1 MLEVNGVIVK
11 YGNRQILNQV
21 NLRAEKGKFV
31 GIIGPNGSGKTTL
44 VKTINNIIKPNG
56 GSITVDGR
64 SLDTMSSVE
73 IAKNIAMVSQVISIN
88 FEFTVEDV
96 VLMGRTPYI
105 KGAETHEDMEIV
117 QDAMKKTKIIHL
129 KDRFVTQLS
138 GGELQKVIIARAL
151 AQDPKILLL
160 DEPTSHLDITNQID
174 ILNLVKDASR
184 KGMLVIAVMHDLN
197 LAAYYCDKIYLLRD
211 GDVISSGTPDEVLT
225 PSNIK
230 TTYNIDVEVIN
241 NQITNSL
248 YVIPRLE
255 PLGKKTQLSQR
266 DIMSTSA

>member
-1 MLEVNGVIVK
+1 MLEVNDVIVK
-11 YGNRQILNQV
+11 YGTRQILNQV
-21 NLRAEKGKFV
+21 DLQAEEGKFV

-44 VKTINNIIKPNG
+44 VKTINNIIKPTA
-56 GSITVDGR
+56 GSITIDGR
-64 SLDTMSSVE
+64 SIDDMSSVE

-117 QDAMKKTKIIHL
+117 QDAMEKTKILHL

-151 AQDPKILLL
+151 AQNPKILIL

-174 ILNLVKDASR
+174 ILSLVKDASR
-184 KGMLVIAVMHDLN
+184 KGMIVIAVIHDLN
-197 LAAYYCDKIYLLRD
+197 LAAYYCDKICLIRD
-211 GDVISSGTPDEVLT
+211 GDLISSGTPKEVLT

-241 NQITNSL
+241 NIITNSL
-248 YVIPRLE
+248 YVIPLLE
-255 PLGKKTQLSQR
+255 PLPRHETVFSEE
-266 DIMSTSA
+266 I

>member
-1 MLEVNGVIVK
+1 MLEVNDIVVS
-11 YGNRQILNQV
+11 YGSRQILNKV
-21 NLRAEKGKFV
+21 GIHAEHGQFV

-44 VKTINNIIKPNG
+44 VKTINRIIRPNS
-56 GSITVDGR
+56 GSITIDGR
-64 SLDTMSSVE
+64 NVENMDSTE

-117 QDAMKKTKIIHL
+117 QDAMEKTKILHL

-184 KGMLVIAVMHDLN
+184 KGMLVIAVIHDLN
-197 LAAYYCDKIYLLRD
+197 LAAYYCDRLCLIRD
-211 GDVISSGTPDEVLT
+211 GDLISIGTPEEVLT
-225 PSNIK
+225 PNNIK
-230 TTYNIDVEVIN
+230 ATYNIDVDVIN
-241 NQITNSL
+241 NNVTNSL
-248 YVIPRLE
+248 YVIPLLE
-255 PLGKKTQLSQR
+255 PLENKTSFSR
-266 DIMSTSA
+266 WTE